1 MTYDEACEYI
11 AGIPRFTKK
20 NLPEN
25 TEDLLRRLGHPEEGF
40 RVIHIAGTNGKGS
53 VCAFL
58 ESILREA
65 GFRTGLFTSP
75 HLVDVRERFQ
85 IGRVPVSKE
94 DFLEAFCEV
103 LSHVQD
109 MVKEGLPHPA
119 YFEFL
124 FAMGMVIFR
133 KEKIDILVMETGL
146 GGRLDA
152 TNSVKNPELTVITS
166 ISFDHMQY
174 LGNTIAAIA
183 GEKAGII
190 KKNVPVVADGFPRE
204 AFRVED
210 ALEVFRKKAAES
222 EAPLTIVDDRM
233 VSGILHRPDGITYTL
248 KNRYYDGV
256 TVRIPFLADY
266 QVENCATAMTAAAE
280 FFEKTGGIP
289 LKTVLSGVEKTRWAG
304 RMEAVLPGVILDGAH
319 NDDGI
324 GQFLKTAKRLRKE
337 HRLGLLFTAVSDKD
351 YEGMIRKLSEKDLF
365 SFIVTASVGG
375 PRQVPAEKL
384 AEVFRRY
391 AEVPVRAY
399 GSVREA
405 FSEAM
410 AEKEDGILFCA
421 GSLYLVGEIEALL
434 SARAD
439 AENRGVV

>member
-1 MTYDEACEYI
+1 MTYDEACGYV
-11 AGIPRFTKK
+11 AGIPRFSKK
-20 NLPEN
+20 NRPEN
-25 TEDLLRRLGHPEEGF
+25 TEELLGRLGHPEESF
-40 RVIHIAGTNGKGS
+40 RVIHVAGTNGKGS

-58 ESILREA
+58 ESILRET

-85 IGRVPVSKE
+85 IARVPASE
-94 DFLEAFCEV
+94 ADFLEAFQEV
-103 LSHVQD
+103 LSHVKD
-109 MVKEGLPHPA
+109 MEKEGFPHPA

-133 KEKIDILVMETGL
+133 KEKIDVLVMETGL

-152 TNSVKNPELTVITS
+152 TNTVKSPELTVITS

-174 LGNTIAAIA
+174 LGNTIPAIA

-190 KKNVPVVADGFPRE
+190 KKNVPVVADGFPRN
-204 AFRVED
+204 AFNVGD
-210 ALEVFRKKAAES
+210 ALQVFEKKAREE
-222 EAPLTIVDDRM
+222 EAPLTIVDEKM
-233 VSGILHRPDGITYTL
+233 VSGIVHSQDGITFTL

-280 FFEKTGGIP
+280 FFDRTGSIP
-289 LKTVLSGVEKTRWAG
+289 AEAVLRGVSKTRWAG

-324 GQFLKTAKRLRKE
+324 SQFLKTARRLRRD
-337 HRLGLLFTAVSDKD
+337 HRLALLFTAVSDKD
-351 YEGMIRKLSEKDLF
+351 YEGMIRELSERDLF
-365 SFIVTASVGG
+365 CFIITTSVGG

-384 AEVFRRY
+384 AAIFRRY
-391 AEVPVRAY
+391 TDVPVRASE
-399 GSVREA
+399 SVREA

-410 AEKEDGILFCA
+410 AARGDGILLCA
-421 GSLYLVGEIEALL
+421 GSLYLVGEIEAMLP
-434 SARAD
+434 SEPG
-439 AENRGVV
+439 AEDRGGV